1 MKPTKIP
8 SPLKPHYFHILL
20 AVSARDLHGYGIQR
34 AVLEQ
39 TDDQLRLWP
48 AMLYRSLAKLE
59 QADLIAET
67 DAPEDD
73 PEDER
78 RRYYT
83 LTGVGRDRLA
93 SEAQMLSRW
102 AEAALAAVG

>member
-1 MKPTKIP
+1 MI
-8 SPLKPHYFHILL
+8 SRPLKPQYFHILL
-20 AVSARDLHGYGIQR
+20 ALSGRDLHGYAIQR

-39 TDDQLRLWP
+39 TEDGIRLWP

-59 QADLIAET
+59 EVGLIGGAEPP
-67 DAPEDD
+67 AEE

-83 LTGVGRDRLA
+83 LTSQGNERLREEGEMMA
-93 SEAQMLSRW
+93 RW
-102 AEAALAAVG
+102 VAAARGAGS

>member
-1 MKPTKIP
+1 MI
-8 SPLKPHYFHILL
+8 SRPLKPQYFHILL
-20 AVSARDLHGYGIQR
+20 ALSREDLHGYAIQR

-39 TDDQLRLWP
+39 TEDGIRLWP

-59 QADLIAET
+59 EVGLIGGTEPPAE
-67 DAPEDD
+67 E

-83 LTGVGRDRLA
+83 LTAQGGERLREEGEMMA
-93 SEAQMLSRW
+93 RW
-102 AEAALAAVG
+102 VAAARAAGS

>member
-1 MKPTKIP
+1 MI
-8 SPLKPHYFHILL
+8 SRPLKPQYFHILL
-20 AVSARDLHGYGIQR
+20 ALSRGDLHGYAIQR

-39 TDDQLRLWP
+39 TDDGIRLWP

-59 QADLIAET
+59 EVGLIGGVEPPAE
-67 DAPEDD
+67 E

-83 LTGVGRDRLA
+83 LTSQGGERLREEGEMMA
-93 SEAQMLSRW
+93 RW
-102 AEAALAAVG
+102 VAAARGAES